1 MKRVL
6 LFDIDGTLTR
16 SVYKT
21 GSRNPILDAMSK
33 VFQKPITKNGVIFS
47 GGTDRSIIRDVLA
60 ANDIQYNDHLAKVD
74 ETVEVYKQLLAES
87 IAAGECHWESL
98 LNVNELLDACAK
110 DPDFQLALG
119 KKNFYQT
126 KM

>member
-16 SVYKT
+16 SVYKA

-33 VFQKPITKNGVIFS
+33 VFQKQITKNGVIFS

-60 ANDIQYNDHLAKVD
+60 ANDIQYHDHLAKVD
-74 ETVEVYKQLLAES
+74 ETVEIYKQMLAES
-87 IAAGECHWESL
+87 IAAGECQWESL

-110 DPDFQLALG
+110 DSDFQLALG
-119 KKNFYQT
+119 RKEVIK
-126 KM
+126 